1 MGIFNVFGRKVNTD
15 TLKLINEGDLKMD
28 NGEFSS
34 ATQLFSKAIEIDKT
48 NWYAYFRR
56 GKSYQLSNDFDK
68 AILDYKKGISLDDNF
83 DLNRGLGES
92 HLMKSEFGQAIPY
105 LRKALE
111 KLTKLDEINGG
122 NSKWDKANIYNNLAV
137 GYYNVGDSEKAK
149 DCCMNGIKID
159 DSYAGNY
166 GILGSL
172 CLEQDLLQEGMNF
185 LRMAAKLGDQRAKDI
200 LGE

>member
-1 MGIFNVFGRKVNTD
+1 MHQYVFPFPLEKNSFAFPAGSETIIA
-15 TLKLINEGDLKMD
+15 LPSSLIS
-28 NGEFSS
+28 NGETPEYPKKLVGIIEGENSS
-34 ATQLFSKAIEIDKT
+34 NGHF
-48 NWYAYFRR
+48 
-56 GKSYQLSNDFDK
+56 
-68 AILDYKKGISLDDNF
+68 
-83 DLNRGLGES
+83 ES
-92 HLMKSEFGQAIPY
+92 IPSPV
-105 LRKALE
+105 L
-111 KLTKLDEINGG
+111 I
-122 NSKWDKANIYNNLAV
+122 
-137 GYYNVGDSEKAK
+137 GDSEKAK